1 MSEINANIVVEPI
14 TLDVTQTPI
23 TQTVTVA
30 PIDLSIFTNQ
40 SLSSPAGTNGQL
52 QFKVSDTTFGGL
64 ANSNVA
70 SGTLTFSNLANLK
83 IEGGVNAYYLQT
95 DGTGT
100 LTWAAGGTPTG
111 SGVPSGA
118 NTQIQLSDGSGTF
131 DSGVGF
137 TFDKVTNIFSAPGQA
152 IIAGNVDSTA
162 GIFNGDAGGLSN
174 VIGANVIGTV
184 ATATSATTAG
194 TVTVGPQP
202 NITST
207 GTLTGLTIA
216 GGNLVVTGAVINGDG
231 GGISNINA
239 ANITGF
245 STSSIS
251 NGTSNVDIATVD
263 GNIDFTVGS
272 ANVARMST
280 TGAAYPGVLAVNGNI
295 TAKNDI
301 EVESGAVFV
310 GDGGSISNV
319 QASNVTG
326 SFTSL
331 TVAGTSSIQQTIE
344 DVDLITAQT
353 SPYNFPFNTAI
364 RYTTTDASNNL
375 TINFQGPSGTLDAML
390 STGESIVGT
399 YAMKTGATPYAVTA
413 VNIDT
418 VSQTIKWTSGAS
430 PTGVANS
437 CTAYVFTII
446 KTASSTFEVLGSYTS
461 YS

>member
-1 MSEINANIVVEPI
+1 MAEINANIVVEPI
-14 TLDVTQTPI
+14 TLDVTQSSI
-23 TQTVTVA
+23 NQTVTVE

-100 LTWAAGGTPTG
+100 LSWAAGGTPTG

-137 TFDKVTNIFSAPGQA
+137 TFDKATNIFSAPGKA
-152 IIAGNVDSTA
+152 TIAGNVDSTA
-162 GIFNGDAGGLSN
+162 GIFNGDGGGLSN
-174 VIGANVIGTV
+174 VIGANVVGTV

-239 ANITGF
+239 ANIVGF
-245 STSSIS
+245 SSSQIA

-263 GNIDFTVGS
+263 SNIDF
-272 ANVARMST
+272 
-280 TGAAYPGVLAVNGNI
+280 AVNGVAIATIGATGLETDYNI
-295 TAKNDI
+295 KVNA
-301 EVESGAVFV
+301 GAGFV
-310 GDGGSISNV
+310 GEAGNISNV

-326 SFTSL
+326 AFSSL

-344 DVDLITAQT
+344 DVDLITAQS

-413 VNIDT
+413 VTIDT